1 MLHILLRVSLVS
13 FRPVQLPGLHPSD
26 SLVLRDI
33 HFHLFIRIRHIHFVP
48 ILQAREE
55 MMSHEVLHITIDAGS
70 GRMQVYTE
78 IPKRFERNISQ
89 IVQRLRHEVLGEN
102 AQGSL
107 ERGNLFGD
115 GIFHPFLIQFFVDV
129 LKIQCSLKELGQ

>member
-1 MLHILLRVSLVS
+1 MLHIFLRVSFVC
-13 FRPVQLPGLHPSD
+13 FRPVQLPGLHSSD
-26 SLVLRDI
+26 SLVLRNI

-55 MMSHEVLHITIDAGS
+55 MMPHEVLHIAIDAGS
-70 GRMQVYTE
+70 GRVQVYAE

-89 IVQRLRHEVLGEN
+89 IVQRLRYEVLGEN
-102 AQGSL
+102 TQGSL

-129 LKIQCSLKELGQ
+129 LEIQCPLQELG